1 MRATRMRVTPEGRT
15 DLWLVTPDE
24 VVTWLEANKT
34 EELAWHSMI
43 PTNGMLL
50 GADWNHDAVI
60 DLVRK
65 PGVRLAI
72 NTDIASCM
80 RHQLAIA
87 DDDEGRLTVFDIGEI
102 TRTDITVLTTT

>member
-1 MRATRMRVTPEGRT
+1 MIVTPEGRP

-24 VVTWLEANKT
+24 VVNWLEANKPEDPT
-34 EELAWHSMI
+34 WHSII
-43 PTNGMLL
+43 PTNGMML
-50 GADWNHDAVI
+50 GADWNHDAVL

-72 NTDIASCM
+72 NTDIVSCM

-102 TRTDITVLTTT
+102 TSADITVVTTP